1 MEMAQDVTQEKARH
15 MMASINIIRKQMVLQ
30 EVYQDIIRIQSIIQ
44 GLLKYDSALSLTP
57 EQLKRRQELRKEFS
71 DFIIYEIKHKYSNQL
86 YLFIEAGQFDPQL
99 DAQMK
104 RKPEDY
110 ALEARGILLKICTLM
125 MHHKIQLSREPD
137 QDWIEILADH
147 DDIASLINR
156 LSNLVVDQMT
166 ERENAVTFPLEDME
180 QLLEIGARVWEEQID
195 PKALQIVPRAHLDQ
209 FLLDNGVVKDYKEI
223 LLFTSGVLSGRE
235 IPRNS
240 DIKKSQFMKIVY
252 KCVMRKSVLNIIKF
266 TNIGGASG
274 GSVAFSTGI

>member
-1 MEMAQDVTQEKARH
+1 
-15 MMASINIIRKQMVLQ
+15 
-30 EVYQDIIRIQSIIQ
+30 
-44 GLLKYDSALSLTP
+44 
-57 EQLKRRQELRKEFS
+57 
-71 DFIIYEIKHKYSNQL
+71 
-86 YLFIEAGQFDPQL
+86 
-99 DAQMK
+99 MK
-104 RKPEDY
+104 KKPEEY

-125 MHHKIQLSREPD
+125 MHHKIQLSQEPD
-137 QDWIEILADH
+137 QDWIEILAAH
-147 DDIASLINR
+147 DDVASLINR

-180 QLLEIGARVWEEQID
+180 QLLEIGARVWEQID
-195 PKALQIVPRAHLDQ
+195 PKALQIVPRAHLDK

-240 DIKKSQFMKIVY
+240 AIKKSQFMKIVY

>member
-1 MEMAQDVTQEKARH
+1 MAQDVTQEKARH

>member
-1 MEMAQDVTQEKARH
+1 
-15 MMASINIIRKQMVLQ
+15 
-30 EVYQDIIRIQSIIQ
+30 
-44 GLLKYDSALSLTP
+44 
-57 EQLKRRQELRKEFS
+57 
-71 DFIIYEIKHKYSNQL
+71 
-86 YLFIEAGQFDPQL
+86 
-99 DAQMK
+99 MK

-137 QDWIEILADH
+137 QDWIEILAAH

-156 LSNLVVDQMT
+156 LSNLVVDQMM

-235 IPRNS
+235 IKRNS

-274 GSVAFSTGI
+274 GSVAFSTGIQRLQRQILYWGIVTKNTAATGTLTDEQKKEGMSDSCKDIITSLQGLKQDKRISEEECHIMLEEL